1 MNQGFIKLHRKIMD
15 SPLWQSCKPERKT
28 ILITILLKA
37 NHKEKTIILDSTREK
52 ITLLPGQFVTS
63 RSKLAKEC
71 GKGIS
76 EQMIR
81 SALDYFEKHDF
92 LTKQSTSKSTNGYT
106 LITIKN
112 WGLYQADD
120 RNQPSKQP
128 RNQPSTNQAP
138 TTNKNEK
145 NEKKDIYNKIQQEFN
160 STCKGLPSIKKIS
173 DAREKAIDA
182 RIKEHNL
189 EIVLEVFKIAS
200 KSSYLN
206 GYNKRN
212 WKANFD
218 WIMNPNNFLKV
229 LEGNYNSNLKVHN
242 PAEEKTNLEIIDGY
256 EYETV

>member
-1 MNQGFIKLHRKIMD
+1 MITQGFIKLHRKIMD
-15 SPLWQSCKPERKT
+15 SPLWQSCKPERKV

-81 SALDYFEKHDF
+81 SALNYFEKHDF

-112 WGLYQADD
+112 WGLYQVDD

-128 RNQPSTNQAP
+128 RNQSSTNQAP
-138 TTNKNEK
+138 TTNKNVK
-145 NEKKDIYNKIQQEFN
+145 NDKNKYIYSRVITQLNQLTGKNYKPTTKKTID
-160 STCKGLPSIKKIS
+160 C
-173 DAREKAIDA
+173 IDA
-182 RIKEHNL
+182 RLNEDFTEKDFYKVIEIKTKEWLGTEYEKYLRPETLFGNKF
-189 EIVLEVFKIAS
+189 EG
-200 KSSYLN
+200 YLN
-206 GYNKRN
+206 QS
-212 WKANFD
+212 KAHD
-218 WIMNPNNFLKV
+218 
-229 LEGNYNSNLKVHN
+229 
-242 PAEEKTNLEIIDGY
+242 PAEEKTKSEIIDGY
-256 EYETV
+256 KYETV